1 MADSCWP
8 GFVADGKKKSPSG
21 KKTKSGAIKMV
32 NDCVKKGSINQL
44 RQEIKG
50 FDNNVKNIMSKQG
63 KSKEEATKILAA
75 ATWKNN
81 PNKMKQER
89 ATGLKNSDYSSLVN
103 NVNQAGADAINLVG
117 PDESKTNSEEETP
130 EEDTR
135 MSRRELRKDKRK
147 QNRKNR
153 SGASSRPA
161 F

>member
-1 MADSCWP
+1 
-8 GFVADGKKKSPSG
+8 
-21 KKTKSGAIKMV
+21 MV

-103 NVNQAGADAINLVG
+103 NVNQAGTDAINLVG

-130 EEDTR
+130 EEDTGMSRKDTR
-135 MSRRELRKDKRK
+135 MSKRELRKDKRK
-147 QNRKNR
+147 
-153 SGASSRPA
+153 
-161 F
+161 